1 MLHSTTHFCSKIDSL
16 INLILLTA
24 LILFGGAFS
33 AQAQNVLNGSFTGTT
48 GNSITPPS
56 WNNVLG
62 YDPGTNLGV
71 TPTVDVLDINFT
83 AYFNNAAVAVSP
95 SPDGGTWT
103 GISSIP
109 PDFENEAIDQVVTG
123 FTIGTQYQLSFYA
136 ANFGGTP
143 FIDPGVVTAYVNG
156 TAVAVSPTLNLVA
169 NVWTTVTGTFVASAT
184 SMTVHIDAIHNTG
197 DSGAGGYYS
206 VDGLTIASTTPCG
219 AGNTAPTLSQTS
231 LCLTAATYNL
241 TNITAS
247 NTPAGTTLTWHTGT
261 PATNGNTVG
270 NPSAV
275 TSGVYYAA
283 FYDAV
288 NDCYSPTQSFT
299 LNPFPV
305 ADFDA
310 PSVCIGSPVNFIDQS
325 TVGLGSVNQWDWV
338 FGDGNI
344 SSAQN
349 PTHTYTGGNTSY
361 NVTLTVTSAAGCSN
375 SVTLPITFANPVA
388 SFTYSP
394 TAPDV
399 LNPTVQFTNTS
410 SNASTYDWDFGGLGG
425 STQTDP
431 SYNFPAIP
439 NTYTVT
445 LIAYAGNCTDTTT
458 ALITINDVMIYSV
471 PNVFSPD
478 GDGINDTFLVDTENA
493 SAISVTI
500 VNRWGEFIKELD
512 GLTETWDGTFQGKEA
527 NEGVYFFIYTITDN
541 AGKTIE
547 GQGFVELIRK

>member
-1 MLHSTTHFCSKIDSL
+1 MLHSTTHFRSKIDSL
-16 INLILLTA
+16 INLISLTA

-33 AQAQNVLNGSFTGTT
+33 AQAQNVVNGSFTDMT
-48 GNSITPPS
+48 GNSVTPAG
-56 WNNVLG
+56 WTNVLG
-62 YDPGTNLGV
+62 YDPGQGIGTW
-71 TPTVDVLDINFT
+71 PSVDVLDISFSSYFGSSTVT
-83 AYFNNAAVAVSP
+83 AAP
-95 SPDGGTWT
+95 SPNGGTWT
-103 GISSIP
+103 GISSLP
-109 PDFENEAIDQVVTG
+109 PDYENEAIEQIVSG
-123 FTIGTQYQLSFYA
+123 FTIGTTYQLSFYA
-136 ANFGGTP
+136 ANFGGSP
-143 FIDPGVVTAYVNG
+143 FDDPGVVTAYVNG

-206 VDGLTIASTTPCG
+206 VDGLTIAPTTPCG

-275 TSGVYYAA
+275 TSGIYYAA

-458 ALITINDVMIYSV
+458 ALITINDILIYSV

>member
-1 MLHSTTHFCSKIDSL
+1 MLHSTTHFRSKIDSL
-16 INLILLTA
+16 INLLSLTA

-33 AQAQNVLNGSFTGTT
+33 AQAQNVVNGSFTDMT
-48 GNSITPPS
+48 GNSVTPAG
-56 WNNVLG
+56 WTNVLG

-458 ALITINDVMIYSV
+458 ALITINDILIYSV

>member
-1 MLHSTTHFCSKIDSL
+1 MLHSTTHFRSKIDSL
-16 INLILLTA
+16 INLISLTA

-33 AQAQNVLNGSFTGTT
+33 AKAQNVLNGSFTGTT

-206 VDGLTIASTTPCG
+206 VDGLTIAPTTPCG

-394 TAPDV
+394 TALDV

-431 SYNFPAIP
+431 SFNFPAIP

-458 ALITINDVMIYSV
+458 ALITINDILIYSV

>member
-1 MLHSTTHFCSKIDSL
+1 MQRVNTFFRSKIDSL
-16 INLILLTA
+16 INFLPLIVLVSFCG
-24 LILFGGAFS
+24 IFS
-33 AQAQNVLNGSFTGTT
+33 VQAQNVLNGSFTGTT

-62 YDPGTNLGV
+62 YNPGTNLGV
-71 TPTVDVLDINFT
+71 SPTVDVLDINFT

-143 FIDPGVVTAYVNG
+143 FIDPGIVTAYVNG
-156 TAVAVSPTLNLVA
+156 TAVAVSPTLNLTA

-184 SMTVHIDAIHNTG
+184 SMTVHLDAIHTTG
-197 DSGAGGYYS
+197 NGGVGGYYD
-206 VDGLTIASTTPCG
+206 VDGLTIVPTIPCG

-231 LCLTAATYNL
+231 LCLITATYNL
-241 TNITAS
+241 NNVTAS
-247 NTPAGTTLTWHTGT
+247 NTPAGTTLTWHTAT

-275 TSGVYYAA
+275 SSGVYYAA

-288 NDCYSPTQSFT
+288 NDCYSPTQPFT
-299 LNPFPV
+299 LNPLPV
-305 ADFDA
+305 ADFST
-310 PSVCIGSPVNFIDQS
+310 PSVCIGSAVNFTDES
-325 TVGLGSVNQWDWV
+325 TVGLGSVNQWNWA
-338 FGDGNI
+338 FGDGNT
-344 SSAQN
+344 SNVQN
-349 PTHTYTGGNTSY
+349 PTHTYSGGNTSY

-375 SVTLPITFANPVA
+375 SVTLPITFSNPVA

-394 TAPDV
+394 TNPDV

-410 SNASTYDWDFGGLGG
+410 TNATTYDWDFGGLGG
-425 STQTDP
+425 STQTNP
-431 SYNFPAIP
+431 SFNFPNIA

-458 ALITINDVMIYSV
+458 ALITVNDVLIYSV

-478 GDGINDTFLVDTENA
+478 NDGINDTFQVDTENA

-512 GLTETWDGTFQGKEA
+512 GLTETWDGTFNGKEA
-527 NEGVYFFIYTITDN
+527 SEGVYFFTYTITDK
-541 AGKTIE
+541 AEKTIE
-547 GQGFVELIRK
+547 GHGFVQLIRK

>member
-1 MLHSTTHFCSKIDSL
+1 MLHSTTHFRSKIDSL
-16 INLILLTA
+16 INFISLTA

-458 ALITINDVMIYSV
+458 ALITINDILIYSV

>member
-1 MLHSTTHFCSKIDSL
+1 MLHSTTHFRSKIDSL
-16 INLILLTA
+16 INLLSLTA

-33 AQAQNVLNGSFTGTT
+33 AQAQNVVNGSFTDMT
-48 GNSITPPS
+48 GNSVTPAG
-56 WNNVLG
+56 WTNVLG

-206 VDGLTIASTTPCG
+206 VDGLTIAPTTPCG

-247 NTPAGTTLTWHTGT
+247 NTPAGTTLTWHSGT

-275 TSGVYYAA
+275 SSGVYYAA

-305 ADFDA
+305 ADFNV
-310 PSVCIGSPVNFIDQS
+310 PSVCLGSPVSFTDQS

-344 SSAQN
+344 SSTQN
-349 PTHTYTGGNTSY
+349 PTHTYVGGNTSY

-375 SVTLPITFANPVA
+375 SVTLPVTFANPVA

-431 SYNFPAIP
+431 SFNFPAIP

-458 ALITINDVMIYSV
+458 ALITINDILIYSV

>member
-1 MLHSTTHFCSKIDSL
+1 
-16 INLILLTA
+16 
-24 LILFGGAFS
+24 
-33 AQAQNVLNGSFTGTT
+33 
-48 GNSITPPS
+48 
-56 WNNVLG
+56 
-62 YDPGTNLGV
+62 
-71 TPTVDVLDINFT
+71 
-83 AYFNNAAVAVSP
+83 
-95 SPDGGTWT
+95 
-103 GISSIP
+103 
-109 PDFENEAIDQVVTG
+109 

-184 SMTVHIDAIHNTG
+184 SMTVHLDAIHNTG
-197 DSGAGGYYS
+197 NSGAGGYYS
-206 VDGLTIASTTPCG
+206 VDGLTIVPTTPCG
-219 AGNTAPTLSQTS
+219 AGNTAPALSQTS
-231 LCLTAATYNL
+231 LCLMAATYNL
-241 TNITAS
+241 NNVTAS

-275 TSGVYYAA
+275 SSGVYYAA

-288 NDCYSPTQSFT
+288 NDCYSPTQAFT

-305 ADFDA
+305 ADFNV
-310 PSVCIGSPVNFIDQS
+310 PSVCIGSPVSFTDQS
-325 TVGLGSVNQWDWV
+325 TVGLGSVNQWSWV

-349 PTHTYTGGNTSY
+349 PTHTYSGGNTSY

-375 SVTLPITFANPVA
+375 SVTLPVTFANPVA

-431 SYNFPAIP
+431 SFNFPAIP

-445 LIAYAGNCTDTTT
+445 LIAYAGNCSDTTT
-458 ALITINDVMIYSV
+458 ALITINDVLIYSV

-478 GDGINDTFLVDTENA
+478 NDGINDTFQIDTENA